1 MKGTALLI
9 IDMLND
15 FLDRWDDGERAGLVE
30 RTNELVAIARE
41 RGIPII
47 WVRQE
52 FKADLS
58 DAFPEMRAKSIHAV
72 IEGTPGCQLDARLD
86 RRDAD
91 HMIVKKRY
99 SPFFE
104 TSLEDLLRQQGVS
117 RLIIAGINT
126 HACVRMAVIDAYQ
139 RDLQVAIASD
149 CVDSYDKAHGAMTL
163 DYFDG
168 KIASLETNLQLAER
182 LARS

>member
-15 FLDRWDDGERAGLVE
+15 FLDRWDNAERAGLVE

-41 RGIPII
+41 RGIPVI

-58 DAFPEMRAKSIHAV
+58 DAFAEMRAKNIQTV

-139 RDLQVAIASD
+139 RDLEVIIASE

-163 DYFDG
+163 EYFDG
-168 KIASLETNLQLAER
+168 KIASVATNAQVAKR
-182 LARS
+182 LGRS